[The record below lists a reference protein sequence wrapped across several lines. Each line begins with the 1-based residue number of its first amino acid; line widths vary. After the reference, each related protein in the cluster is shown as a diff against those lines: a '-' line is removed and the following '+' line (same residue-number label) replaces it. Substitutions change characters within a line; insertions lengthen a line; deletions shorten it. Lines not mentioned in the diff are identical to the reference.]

1 LLYIDLSYS
10 SFNQTKERRGFNM
23 AKTMTFAVM
32 HFSIA
37 FSVAYLITGSLL
49 VGGLVAIVEPA
60 INTVAFY
67 FHEIIWNK
75 VQQADVASE
84 LSKTIQAAG
93 ENYALR
99 SM

>member
-1 LLYIDLSYS
+1 
-10 SFNQTKERRGFNM
+10 M

-37 FSVAYLITGSLL
+37 FSVAYLTTGSLL

>member
-1 LLYIDLSYS
+1 
-10 SFNQTKERRGFNM
+10 M
-23 AKTMTFAVM
+23 AKTITFAVM
-32 HFSIA
+32 HFTIA
-37 FSVAYLITGSLL
+37 FTVAYLITGSFI

-75 VQQADVASE
+75 LSQRKLKEAVTAPFVSLSE
-84 LSKTIQAAG
+84 S
-93 ENYALR
+93 YALK

>member
-1 LLYIDLSYS
+1 
-10 SFNQTKERRGFNM
+10 M

-67 FHEIIWNK
+67 FHEIIWSK
-75 VQQADVASE
+75 VQQSGVASE
-84 LSKTIQAAG
+84 LSSTLRTAG

>member
-1 LLYIDLSYS
+1 
-10 SFNQTKERRGFNM
+10 M

-75 VQQADVASE
+75 VQQSDVASE
-84 LSKTIQAAG
+84 LSSALRTAG

>member
-1 LLYIDLSYS
+1 
-10 SFNQTKERRGFNM
+10 M

-67 FHEIIWNK
+67 FHELVWNK
-75 VQQADVASE
+75 VQQADITAE
-84 LSKTIQAAG
+84 LSQTIQSAG

>member
-1 LLYIDLSYS
+1 
-10 SFNQTKERRGFNM
+10 M

-67 FHEIIWNK
+67 FHETIWNK
-75 VQQADVASE
+75 IQQTNVASE
-84 LSKTIQAAG
+84 LSNTIQAAG

>member
-1 LLYIDLSYS
+1 
-10 SFNQTKERRGFNM
+10 M

-67 FHEIIWNK
+67 FHELVWNK
-75 VQQADVASE
+75 IQKTDVVSE
-84 LSKTIQAAG
+84 LGKTIQAAG

>member
-1 LLYIDLSYS
+1 
-10 SFNQTKERRGFNM
+10 M
-23 AKTMTFAVM
+23 VKTMTFAVM

-67 FHEIIWNK
+67 FHEIVWNK
-75 VQQADVASE
+75 IQQAGVASE
-84 LSKTIQAAG
+84 LSKTIQTAG

>member
-1 LLYIDLSYS
+1 
-10 SFNQTKERRGFNM
+10 M
-23 AKTMTFAVM
+23 AKTITFAVM

-67 FHEIIWNK
+67 FHELVWNK
-75 VQQADVASE
+75 FQQADMGTEFSQA
-84 LSKTIQAAG
+84 IQSAG

>member
-1 LLYIDLSYS
+1 
-10 SFNQTKERRGFNM
+10 M

>member
-1 LLYIDLSYS
+1 
-10 SFNQTKERRGFNM
+10 M

-37 FSVAYLITGSLL
+37 FSVAYLITGSLV

-60 INTVAFY
+60 VNTVAFY

-75 VQQADVASE
+75 IQQADVASE
-84 LSKTIQAAG
+84 LGKTIQAAG

>member
-1 LLYIDLSYS
+1 
-10 SFNQTKERRGFNM
+10 M

-67 FHEIIWNK
+67 FHELVWNK
-75 VQQADVASE
+75 VQQGGIAAE
-84 LSKTIQAAG
+84 LSQTIQSAG

>member
-1 LLYIDLSYS
+1 
-10 SFNQTKERRGFNM
+10 M

-67 FHEIIWNK
+67 FHEIVWNK
-75 VQQADVASE
+75 VQHTGVTSE
-84 LSKTIQAAG
+84 LSKTIQTAG

>member
-1 LLYIDLSYS
+1 
-10 SFNQTKERRGFNM
+10 M

-37 FSVAYLITGSLL
+37 FSVAYLITGSLV

-60 INTVAFY
+60 VNTVAFY
-67 FHEIIWNK
+67 FHEMIWNK
-75 VQQADVASE
+75 IQQADVASE
-84 LSKTIQAAG
+84 LGKTIQAAG